1 MMWNTHIP
9 FVDGTIIVYNYN
21 TSALSEAKL
30 KTKKRKNDVSWTRT
44 ERGRILQ
51 ADMYKCKGNTN

>member
-44 ERGRILQ
+44 ERGRIL
-51 ADMYKCKGNTN
+51 